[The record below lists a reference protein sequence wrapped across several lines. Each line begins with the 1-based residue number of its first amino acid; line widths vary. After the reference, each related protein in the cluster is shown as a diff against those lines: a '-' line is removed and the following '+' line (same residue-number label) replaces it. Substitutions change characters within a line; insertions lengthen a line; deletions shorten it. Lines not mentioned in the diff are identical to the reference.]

1 MVDIIHTDDAKSLAI
16 SLAGEIVLFV
26 RDDLVT
32 QKAIPLQND
41 TITLT
46 AVLSR
51 IVPILAQKIEKY
63 LLSDTPTPL
72 QVKEQALK
80 TSMLLFKG
88 QGGLV
93 HSLVQQSKELT
104 HLVSEKRQA
113 IQNMHDEE
121 MENWI
126 NERTKNGKRVLDETE
141 KRIQSLHSKNI
152 LNASLS
158 GLHITITPDQA
169 QKIAKKSCLY
179 LLREAQQYTLQD
191 QLILRNNET
200 TLGDME
206 NKTIIGQDVV
216 GQDLSDQGM
225 VYFDNDLRQKI
236 REETREEIR
245 AGEIRACV
253 KERIRSSL
261 F

>member
-1 MVDIIHTDDAKSLAI
+1 MVDIIHTDDAKRLAI

-93 HSLVQQSKELT
+93 HSLVQQSKE
-104 HLVSEKRQA
+104 
-113 IQNMHDEE
+113 
-121 MENWI
+121 
-126 NERTKNGKRVLDETE
+126 
-141 KRIQSLHSKNI
+141 
-152 LNASLS
+152 
-158 GLHITITPDQA
+158 
-169 QKIAKKSCLY
+169 
-179 LLREAQQYTLQD
+179 
-191 QLILRNNET
+191 
-200 TLGDME
+200 
-206 NKTIIGQDVV
+206 
-216 GQDLSDQGM
+216 
-225 VYFDNDLRQKI
+225 
-236 REETREEIR
+236 
-245 AGEIRACV
+245 
-253 KERIRSSL
+253 
-261 F
+261 